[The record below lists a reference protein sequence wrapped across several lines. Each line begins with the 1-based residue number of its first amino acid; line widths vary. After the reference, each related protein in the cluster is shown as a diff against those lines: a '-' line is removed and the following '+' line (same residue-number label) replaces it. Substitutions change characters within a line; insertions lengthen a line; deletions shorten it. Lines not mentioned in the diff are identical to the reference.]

1 MRFICFVFI
10 FMKNQNDEDYCIVH
24 LQVTY
29 SDQTADRIMLTIKV
43 VLPRLF
49 SFTLPYKHF

>member
-1 MRFICFVFI
+1 MT
-10 FMKNQNDEDYCIVH
+10 KIVH

-29 SDQTADRIMLTIKV
+29 SDQTADRMVLTNKV

-49 SFTLPYKHF
+49 SFALPLSGDLLE